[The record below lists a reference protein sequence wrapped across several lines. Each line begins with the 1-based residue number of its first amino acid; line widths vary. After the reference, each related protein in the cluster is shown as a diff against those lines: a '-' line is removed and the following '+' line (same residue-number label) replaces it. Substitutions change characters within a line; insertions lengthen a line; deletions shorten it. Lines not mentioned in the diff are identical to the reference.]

1 MSKLYKY
8 ILIIAM
14 SILILA
20 QVFYINKINKEK
32 NVVICNTEN
41 LIHKYKSFKEINRE
55 LDCLNDKNIVAG
67 NIINGKCIIKV
78 KIQGSKEELLN
89 EISKLT
95 NYDISDY
102 IISRSK
108 DKNAIILEISPKES
122 A

>member
-14 SILILA
+14 IIFILA

-32 NVVICNTEN
+32 NIVVYNAEN
-41 LIHKYKSFKEINRE
+41 IIYKHKSFKEINRD
-55 LDCLNDKNIVAG
+55 LNCLNEKNIVSG
-67 NIINGKCIIKV
+67 NIINAKWIIKV
-78 KIQGSKEELLN
+78 KIQGSKEELLS
-89 EISKLT
+89 EISQLS

-102 IISRSK
+102 TIS
-108 DKNAIILEISPKES
+108 KNKGKNSIILEISPKES